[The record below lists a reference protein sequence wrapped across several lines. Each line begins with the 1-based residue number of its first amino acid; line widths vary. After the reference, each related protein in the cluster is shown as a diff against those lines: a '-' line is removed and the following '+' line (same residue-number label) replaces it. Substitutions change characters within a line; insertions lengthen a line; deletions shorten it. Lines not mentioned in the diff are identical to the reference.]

1 MCVELCYIFI
11 SFCSCVN
18 ISMFYECRKGTE
30 NYFYYLFRFEIQ
42 TFFENEVIWMLEY
55 GGHQC
60 VTLM

>member
-1 MCVELCYIFI
+1 
-11 SFCSCVN
+11 
-18 ISMFYECRKGTE
+18 MFYECRKGTE